1 MNFNKPVQLNFQKII
16 FFPVENSEAC
26 IFMTII
32 LYNIRQLLLQYLES
46 LLRIKGICYSNK
58 NYCLT

>member
-1 MNFNKPVQLNFQKII
+1 MNFNKPVQLNFQKKI

-32 LYNIRQLLLQYLES
+32 FYNKTIIVTVFRITFENKGYLLQ
-46 LLRIKGICYSNK
+46 
-58 NYCLT
+58 